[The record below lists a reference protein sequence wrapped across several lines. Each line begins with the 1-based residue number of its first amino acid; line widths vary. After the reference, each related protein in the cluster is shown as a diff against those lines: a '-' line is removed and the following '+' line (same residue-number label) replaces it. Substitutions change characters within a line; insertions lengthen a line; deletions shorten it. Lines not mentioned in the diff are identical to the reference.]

1 MSALAAYFPLDRGA
15 LSLPRRPPSHPLA
28 LHASLAPPPRFQPG
42 EEIDIQ
48 YQQSPSTS
56 PPPGDRDPQQL
67 RVVSADGHE
76 NAGEAPI
83 TTVCILEHSH
93 SETYYHFLIEAL
105 PRLEHVWTTVSGDD
119 SVKIFQTSPFAP
131 STFALLGLGP
141 NRACDGRRTVY
152 STVLIPPPMQDPRDR
167 ATVVRLKSMA
177 GRLVAAAGLADTGP
191 EEKPTWV
198 VINRE
203 GAKARNIL
211 NHKELMAGLRG
222 SFPGVVFRE
231 FGGDASDTSRPEGGG
246 RSLGFHSEGVIGE
259 GSHER
264 RQAEGVES
272 GGVERSIRSFRSCWG
287 VIAPHGA
294 GLSNLVFLAKSN
306 ASVVEIVGEDQ
317 TGKVYEALAGQ
328 FGHRHMY
335 VTAPHVTWERSHM
348 LVDVPALLE
357 AIAHNFE

>member
-1 MSALAAYFPLDRGA
+1 MA
-15 LSLPRRPPSHPLA
+15 PSF
-28 LHASLAPPPRFQPG
+28 APPPRFQPG
-42 EEIDIQ
+42 EAIEVQ
-48 YQQSPSTS
+48 YQPSPSIS
-56 PPPGDRDPQQL
+56 PPGGDRDPQQL
-67 RVVSADGHE
+67 RVASASALADE
-76 NAGEAPI
+76 NDNTGEARI

-105 PRLEHVWTTVSGDD
+105 PRLEHVWTTVATDD

-131 STFALLGLGP
+131 STFSLLGLGP
-141 NRACDGRRTVY
+141 NRACGGRRTVY
-152 STVLIPPPMQDPRDR
+152 PTVLIPPPMQDPRDE
-167 ATVVRLKSMA
+167 ATVARLKSMA
-177 GRLVAAAGLADTGP
+177 GRLVASAGLADTGP

-203 GAKARNIL
+203 GAKARQIL
-211 NHKELMAGLRG
+211 NHKELMAGLRE
-222 SFPGVVFRE
+222 SFPGVEFRD
-231 FGGDASDTSRPEGGG
+231 FGGGDASDSPRPEGGG
-246 RSLGFHSEGVIGE
+246 RGLGFDSSEGVLGE

-264 RQAEGVES
+264 RKAEGGGED
-272 GGVERSIRSFRSCWG
+272 GGVERSIRAFRSCWG

-335 VTAPHVTWERSHM
+335 VTAPHVTWQRSNM
-348 LVDVPALLE
+348 LVDVPAVLK
-357 AIAHNFE
+357 AIAHIFE